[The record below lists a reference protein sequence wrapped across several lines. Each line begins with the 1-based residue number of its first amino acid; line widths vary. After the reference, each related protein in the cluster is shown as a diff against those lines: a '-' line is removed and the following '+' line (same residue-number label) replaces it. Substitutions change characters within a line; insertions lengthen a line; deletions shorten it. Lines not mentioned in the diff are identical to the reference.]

1 MERKQYGSSRAEV
14 TDYINCTERILFLRK
29 QLSQIVYK
37 VLTPFV
43 SIILTLTCEIVFNTK
58 LPDGNICGFFL
69 SLIVLHNVKHIL
81 NRNSTEAWSFVH
93 IIAKYYNYP
102 LALGTLSKYSL
113 LFSQIYSPH
122 RQVCLW
128 GKNYNQMK

>member
-14 TDYINCTERILFLRK
+14 TDDINCTEMILFLRK
-29 QLSQIVYK
+29 QLSQVVDK
-37 VLTPFV
+37 VLTTFV
-43 SIILTLTCEIVFNTK
+43 SIILILTCEIVFNTK
-58 LPDGNICGFFL
+58 LPDGNICGF
-69 SLIVLHNVKHIL
+69 SLIVPTNVKHIL
-81 NRNSTEAWSFVH
+81 NRNSTEAWSIVH
-93 IIAKYYNYP
+93 IIAKYCNYP
-102 LALGTLSKYSL
+102 LAIGTLSKYSL